1 LTDEDIRKVGQ
12 LQSLLG
18 NSWMEA
24 MRAMRINIFIAAQ
37 LKASVTSMSDV
48 KIGMYLFLVF
58 WDRQACFQL
67 MMKCSMSFAVFA
79 AAQQLR
85 SRSCV
90 SPSPDP
96 DILQCD
102 GCKAGCDP
110 AFYCDGECRRLDWKR
125 HKN

>member
-1 LTDEDIRKVGQ
+1 
-12 LQSLLG
+12 
-18 NSWMEA
+18 
-24 MRAMRINIFIAAQ
+24 
-37 LKASVTSMSDV
+37 MSDV

-125 HKN
+125 HKNECQIHAANHYVHVLMIRYIEGLKLYDNTV